1 LTHGTSRQTPFQ
13 SLSNRHNNVGS
24 HAKPHSVTITRRS
37 GLYTAWVK
45 TLVHVVAYAY
55 TALFLIPLGGVL
67 VFLAAHRGPET
78 LDAPAGRPRGRPALA
93 GPTLEPPCAMLKPGI
108 AHTPVARR
116 AIRGSSPLK
125 RQIAHSQCRV
135 GAIQNFKIRS
145 GGV

>member
-55 TALFLIPLGGVL
+55 TALFLIPLGAPGRDRSVDEPGAE
-67 VFLAAHRGPET
+67 LARGM
-78 LDAPAGRPRGRPALA
+78 AGAGRVRTGRAA
-93 GPTLEPPCAMLKPGI
+93 G
-108 AHTPVARR
+108 
-116 AIRGSSPLK
+116 
-125 RQIAHSQCRV
+125 V
-135 GAIQNFKIRS
+135 GVRS
-145 GGV
+145 R